1 MSVSRQTSFPQVYNS
16 HTSLQQ
22 YSQLMHTTKRLKF
35 PDGDG
40 NDDVF
45 SQNSSGD
52 DVADDI
58 SASGSQTEGTSDTE
72 EIALSNRTRSKKT
85 LKRKRR
91 ATEPSHFGATL
102 QSLLNTD
109 APSTLPLSL
118 KPSVT
123 RQKHDKLELK
133 ANKLS
138 RIEKREKDDN
148 RRIRDAIGGWGGES
162 ERGLRKVAQRGGTT
176 HFTSQYYSYH
186 SCSGQVVQCYPAV
199 ANRCFYYHG
208 KNENCTRRRQ
218 TFVACTHSERECQR
232 GKQEFN

>member
-1 MSVSRQTSFPQVYNS
+1 MHSIK
-16 HTSLQQ
+16 
-22 YSQLMHTTKRLKF
+22 QLTF
-35 PDGDG
+35 SDGDG
-40 NDDVF
+40 DVDVF

-52 DVADDI
+52 DVADNI
-58 SASGSQTEGTSDTE
+58 SGSGSQSEGTSDTE
-72 EIALSNRTRSKKT
+72 EIALSNRIRSKKT

-102 QSLLNTD
+102 QSLLSTD

-118 KPSVT
+118 KPSLT
-123 RQKHDKLELK
+123 TQKHDKLELK

-176 HFTSQYYSYH
+176 HFTSQYYSH
-186 SCSGQVVQCYPAV
+186 QLCSGQAVQCYPAV
-199 ANRCFYYHG
+199 TNRCFYYHG
-208 KNENCTRRRQ
+208 KNEDCTRRRQ
-218 TFVACTHSERECQR
+218 TFVACTIY
-232 GKQEFN
+232 